1 MELNFQN
8 NLDSCQESVVVKI
21 MLNPGPKEQD
31 WQNERIKSKNPPIL
45 YILLLIRIL
54 ELFRMLLTLT
64 TLAKKVP
71 II

>member
-1 MELNFQN
+1 
-8 NLDSCQESVVVKI
+8 